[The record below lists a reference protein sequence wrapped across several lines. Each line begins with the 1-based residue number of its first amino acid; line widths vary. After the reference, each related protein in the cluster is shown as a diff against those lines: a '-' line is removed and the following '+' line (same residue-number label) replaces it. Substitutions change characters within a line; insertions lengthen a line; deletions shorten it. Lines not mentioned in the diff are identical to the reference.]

1 MPTLGSQDRAQP
13 SAVSWFLTITRRL
26 EGGSLVVSAAGRLGS
41 CAASKLE
48 AAILAAT
55 GDGRQ
60 DDGRQVVL
68 DLAEVDYISSAGLQA
83 IELAAGQL
91 KARNVKLL
99 VRGAEGAT
107 KLSLD
112 LAGPL
117 VNVSYQG

>member
-1 MPTLGSQDRAQP
+1 VPTFGSQDRAQP
-13 SAVSWFLTITRRL
+13 SAVSWFLTITRRT

-41 CAASKLE
+41 SSASKLE
-48 AAILAAT
+48 SALLAAAD
-55 GDGRQ
+55 DGRQ

-68 DLAEVDYISSAGLQA
+68 DLAEVDYISSAGLHA
-83 IELAAGQL
+83 IELAAGRLQ
-91 KARNVKLL
+91 ARNVKLL

>member
-1 MPTLGSQDRAQP
+1 VPTLGSQDRAQP
-13 SAVSWFLTITRRL
+13 SAVSWFLTVTRRA
-26 EGGSLVVSAAGRLGS
+26 EGGSLVVSAAGRVGS
-41 CAASKLE
+41 RAASKLE
-48 AAILAAT
+48 AALLAAA

-68 DLAEVDYISSAGLQA
+68 DLAEVDYISSAGLHA